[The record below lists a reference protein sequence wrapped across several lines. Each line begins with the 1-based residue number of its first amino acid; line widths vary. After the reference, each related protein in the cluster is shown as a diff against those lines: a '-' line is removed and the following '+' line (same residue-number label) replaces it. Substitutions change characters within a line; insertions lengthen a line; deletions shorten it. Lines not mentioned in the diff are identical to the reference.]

1 MKTNRFGNYILECSF
16 ILNLNKSDKILTNI
30 NRYKS
35 I

>member
-1 MKTNRFGNYILECSF
+1 MKINIFGNYILKCAF